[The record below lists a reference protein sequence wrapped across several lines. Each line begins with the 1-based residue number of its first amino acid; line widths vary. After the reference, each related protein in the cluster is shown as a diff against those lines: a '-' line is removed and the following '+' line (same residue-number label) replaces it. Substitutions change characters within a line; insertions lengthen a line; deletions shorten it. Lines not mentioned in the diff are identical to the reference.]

1 MNCDTTNSR
10 PRPSVQWFNPA
21 GQLVSTERAFAVSVV
36 LRNQAGVYTCVAVQP
51 DTGLN
56 MSSTVDVIVQCECMY
71 NYVDMVLIRKGVL
84 LS

>member
-21 GQLVSTERAFAVSVV
+21 GQLVSTERMLIVLVI
-36 LRNQAGVYTCVAVQP
+36 LRNQTGVYTCVANQP
-51 DTGLN
+51 NSELN
-56 MSSTVDVIVQCECMY
+56 MSSTVDVIVQCECVFV
-71 NYVDMVLIRKGVL
+71 YVDMVLKRKGVL